1 MKRPLLAGA
10 ALGVIAFLAPQI
22 ASAQCEK
29 RLTEAAQA
37 VGTLPNGT
45 DYRVHDTLNEF
56 YHEAEGLMGSDEGG
70 CLSAVQRMEDLIRR
84 NGGVAAGAPGR
95 SVGGSGGGQETSSI
109 LASSAQGG
117 GGGAGS
123 GGGTATASA
132 GRGDARPGFVPIRPP
147 SPFSA
152 GMEERLA
159 GLTAARRSQMRSLSD
174 YVAAIRLR
182 GEIVVDGASEPSD
195 AVNEVARATNR
206 AIEQVEQSQ
215 ESMLTDRANALI
227 QENLQR
233 IAEAEREYD
242 DAMNSEVIEGVLTE
256 AMIQDRIDAANQKYM
271 DAKKNIEFVQ
281 ERLREIEN
289 ANHDEGMAPGF
300 SAAFR
305 ALEARHKQELQPLEA
320 QWDQLNDEYQRLLAV
335 DAINGTKRAEPLRVE
350 LSALTEKMT
359 KVRERQDKEL
369 DDLYRQYS
377 TMVIDLTQPDGRPA
391 QEDGQSAVDPR
402 VREQLRTLT
411 EQDRE
416 GAAREAAEDLDATTD
431 VAAPS
436 GAPATQSPQ
445 SDRNYT
451 PHDQTPADGGSDPSA
466 PNHTAGP
473 DAPAPEPERNYTPS
487 DQTPADQAAPSPVD
501 DLLAPLVP
509 TPESRAAAA
518 AARAAE
524 AAQADADLLAPLV
537 PRAKP

>member
-10 ALGVIAFLAPQI
+10 AVGVIAFLAPQI

-56 YHEAEGLMGSDEGG
+56 YHEAEGLMGSDEAG

-95 SVGGSGGGQETSSI
+95 SGGGSGGRQETGSI
-109 LASSAQGG
+109 LSSSGQGG

-159 GLTAARRSQMRSLSD
+159 GLRAARRSQMRSLSD

-256 AMIQDRIDAANQKYM
+256 DMIFDRLEAANQKYM
-271 DAKKNIEFVQ
+271 DAKNNIKFVQ

-391 QEDGQSAVDPR
+391 QDNGQSAVDPR
-402 VREQLRTLT
+402 VRDQLRTLT
-411 EQDRE
+411 EQNRE
-416 GAAREAAEDLDATTD
+416 S
-431 VAAPS
+431 AAPS
-436 GAPATQSPQ
+436 GEPAAQSSQ

-473 DAPAPEPERNYTPS
+473 DAPASEPERNYTPS
-487 DQTPADQAAPSPVD
+487 DQTPADQATPSPVD
-501 DLLAPLVP
+501 DLLAPLVS
-509 TPESRAAAA
+509 TPESRAAEA

-524 AAQADADLLAPLV
+524 AAAADADLLAPLV